1 MHLPRYFYH
10 VRDGVSL
17 PDTEGVELP
26 GVSEARLHAVRLS
39 GRLIEANA
47 YEAWIDEEWWLEV
60 TDADQLIL
68 FALNIQMKEYPA
80 ISTPTISPSP
90 RSSSF

>member
-1 MHLPRYFYH
+1 MPRYFFH

-17 PDTEGVELP
+17 PDTVGVELS
-26 GVSEARLHAVRLS
+26 GVAEARLHAVRLS

-60 TDADQLIL
+60 TDTLGLLL
-68 FALNIQMKEYPA
+68 FALNILMKEYPA
-80 ISTPTISPSP
+80 ISAVM
-90 RSSSF
+90 RSL